1 MRACLDAHCDK
12 RSCKGI
18 NVVTELCISSC
29 VVKRCVFECKLI
41 GKFLNHS
48 VKNLRKSLLNKLLFF
63 PYKFACMGLVIVI
76 LFLVC
81 FVFNGLHIA
90 LIVGQNDFEIVN
102 RLEPFGIPFN
112 RNKAV
117 IID

>member
-1 MRACLDAHCDK
+1 
-12 RSCKGI
+12 
-18 NVVTELCISSC
+18 
-29 VVKRCVFECKLI
+29 
-41 GKFLNHS
+41 
-48 VKNLRKSLLNKLLFF
+48 
-63 PYKFACMGLVIVI
+63 MGLVIVI

-81 FVFNGLHIA
+81 FVLNGLHIA